1 MEGTIANFR
10 SGRHTQDNYEM
21 VIKVPGVDSKA
32 KAEKLVNKNVEWVTP
47 SGKTIKGKITK
58 AHGNKGAVR
67 AKFEKGMP
75 GQSISTKVK
84 VI

>member
-1 MEGTIANFR
+1 MEGLILNFR
-10 SGRHTQDNYEM
+10 GGRHTQRNNEM
-21 VIKVPGVDSKA
+21 VIKVSGVDSKA
-32 KAEKLVNKNVEWVTP
+32 KAEKLVSKSIEWTSP
-47 SGKTIKGKITK
+47 SGKIIKGKIMK

-84 VI
+84 VS